1 MHTDCCTANGPRGFL
16 CFLKELFRTK
26 DDAVIFNF
34 YSTALV
40 KGVIPKTGKKVAFD
54 MYSLYPR
61 SNAARIVSHTENA
74 GVVPLKLRIPKW
86 SETTVVKVNGQEQKG
101 AVPGAYFTVARE
113 WKLGDIVEIKF
124 DMPVIAHTLEHNI
137 AFTRGPVLL
146 ARDSRFG
153 DGDFTEP
160 FRRGIKDGQRMPS
173 FADVRTPTDDMWMAF
188 SATLPIGS
196 HHENPEGALQETVFF
211 CDYASAGN
219 TWHRDNFYR
228 TWFPEEY
235 GPTE

>member
-1 MHTDCCTANGPRGFL
+1 M
-16 CFLKELFRTK
+16 
-26 DDAVIFNF
+26 
-34 YSTALV
+34 
-40 KGVIPKTGKKVAFD
+40 
-54 MYSLYPR
+54 
-61 SNAARIVSHTENA
+61 
-74 GVVPLKLRIPKW
+74 
-86 SETTVVKVNGQEQKG
+86 NGQEQQG
-101 AVPGAYFTVARE
+101 VAPGAYFTIERE
-113 WKLGDIVEIKF
+113 WKLGDIVEIYF
-124 DMPVIAHTLEHNI
+124 DMPVIAHKLEHNI

-160 FRRGIKDGQRMPS
+160 FRQVQASRMDS
-173 FADVRTPTDDMWMAF
+173 MTGFSDVRTPSGDIWMAF

-196 HHENPEGALQETVFF
+196 HHENPEGRLPSTVFF

-219 TWHRDNFYR
+219 TWQRDNYYR